1 MERTSDYTGASWV
14 FGSVL
19 HESAKRGYCVES
31 ILNKVDDT
39 NIVSMCKDDKS
50 VSDILDYIIKRNPEV
65 TSASRKYSLRVSKLA
80 GQFYFFMHTLHGI
93 SVSDL
98 EKYATFSVFEKN
110 FTTIKVFDYSD
121 IWEEML
127 GKNNSIVLIDNEN
140 LEEIIKSETA
150 PDYEEEMFE

>member
-31 ILNKVDDT
+31 ILNKVAD
-39 NIVSMCKDDKS
+39 NKVVSMCKDDKS
-50 VSDILDYIIKRNPEV
+50 VSDILNYILKKYPEV
-65 TSASRKYSLRVSKLA
+65 TTASRKYSLRVSKLA

-127 GKNNSIVLIDNEN
+127 GNNSIVLIDNEN
-140 LEEIIKSETA
+140 LEEIIKSETSQ
-150 PDYEEEMFE
+150 DYEEELFE